1 VAVRAVRGGD
11 GVAASSPGG
20 GLVQAVARS
29 RLGSWFAEGGD
40 DGEELW

>member
-11 GVAASSPGG
+11 GVATSSPSS
-20 GLVQAVARS
+20 GLVRAVERS
-29 RLGSWFAEGGD
+29 RLGSWFAGGGD